1 MHSMLESVLSG
12 DDVELV
18 RSTRE
23 PFLRERGARLASLK
37 GENPSEL
44 DEETRLLVA
53 SLFARAL
60 PAGKAF
66 GDISD
71 REAALLDRHV
81 LALRA
86 AGRWDSLHEHELRK
100 FYAALYFNSVCGE
113 TRITPTQFHAAA
125 GVVLDDMFKRVM
137 NPQNGIIKNP
147 EKAYIAVIWR
157 AACVGIEAAHKAGFR
172 RAIHIAMS
180 RDHATAKSQVYFRG
194 ESASQSLPADA
205 EVFGFDPMFATGG
218 SMIDLVEHL
227 KTMGVDPTRI
237 NLGAVFAVPEG
248 LARVMDRYPDL
259 HSITVGRVENGLDG
273 NAYIKGMRVGDFGDQ
288 VAGAFTDERVNGWN
302 QMGMMT
308 ELECARFLQRM
319 RTGR

>member
-18 RSTRE
+18 RCTRE
-23 PFLRERGARLASLK
+23 PFLRARSARLAALN
-37 GENPSEL
+37 GQDPADL
-44 DEETRLLVA
+44 DKEARILVTG
-53 SLFARAL
+53 LFDRIL

-66 GDISD
+66 GEIDD

-81 LALRA
+81 LALKD
-86 AGRWDSLHEHELRK
+86 AGRWDSFHEHTLRK
-100 FYAALYFNSVCGE
+100 VYATLYFNSVCGE
-113 TRITPTQFHAAA
+113 ARITPTQFHAAA
-125 GVVLDDMFKRVM
+125 NEVLDDMFKRVM
-137 NPQNGIIKNP
+137 NPENGIIKDP
-147 EKAYIAVIWR
+147 QKAYIAFIWR
-157 AACVGIEAAHKAGFR
+157 AACVGIEAAHRAGFR

-180 RDHATAKSQVYFRG
+180 RDHATAKSQVYFTG
-194 ESASQSLPADA
+194 ESASQTLPPDA

-227 KTMGVDPTRI
+227 KNMGVDPTRI

-259 HSITVGRVENGLDG
+259 HSVTVGRVESGLDSK
-273 NAYIKGMRVGDFGDQ
+273 AYIKGMRVGDFGDQ
-288 VAGAFTDERVNGWN
+288 VAGAFTEERVKSWN

-308 ELECARFLQRM
+308 EKECRRFLERM
-319 RTGR
+319 RTGY